1 MTESYSIFKR
11 SNGIYYAQI
20 LISETGKSIQ
30 KSTGKRTRKEAQSVV
45 LEWYKNG
52 LLLPEHGNIKLT
64 EHQRAIS
71 AEKINFFNNLRT
83 MDFDEKDV
91 SEIIKILLDR
101 HIAASIV
108 VSNSQESM
116 NAMDYLINFWDFD
129 NSLYVKEKLRQGQ
142 TIQRNYCDNMITRIK
157 TYWTSHLEN
166 KLLGDIRRNDLKE
179 IFEDEKVSK
188 LAPKTI
194 NGILNAVTIALRWA
208 FNNDIIHSNCF
219 DGIIRCSQK
228 SKKREVLTME
238 QVYTV
243 FDAEWDNDSAKLANL
258 LACYTGMRQG
268 EIAGLRLEDIG
279 VDRLYVRHSWNKYEG
294 LKSCKNGEEREVPIT
309 PKLRDMLLA
318 QAALNPYD
326 EGLKG
331 FVFFGLLPEQPTDP
345 KNWLKYLRRVL
356 EEIGYSDPEKIC
368 FHAWRHLWCSRVS
381 DLIHDKRVIMSISGH
396 KTETMLDH
404 YAEHIETDSAIDK
417 MKVITEH
424 LFLPMVDEVS
434 NDKITYEITDAEIVK
449 DCVQDYTKVSA

>member
-20 LISETGKSIQ
+20 IISETGKSIQ
-30 KSTGKRTRKEAQSVV
+30 KSTGKRTRKEAQAVV
-45 LEWYKNG
+45 LDWYRNG
-52 LLLPEHGNIKLT
+52 LLMPEHGNLKDA
-64 EHQRAIS
+64 ENQRKVS
-71 AEKINFFNNLRT
+71 AEKINFFNNLRK
-83 MDFDEKDV
+83 MDFDDKE
-91 SEIIKILLDR
+91 SNEIIKILLDR
-101 HIAASIV
+101 NIIASAVLPS
-108 VSNSQESM
+108 SEESQ
-116 NAMDYLINFWDFD
+116 NAMEYLYKFWDFD
-129 NSLYVKEKLRQGQ
+129 TSSYVKEKLRQGQ
-142 TIQRNYCDNMITRIK
+142 TIQRNYCDNMITRIRN
-157 TYWTSHLEN
+157 YWTPHLEN
-166 KLLGDIRRNDLKE
+166 KLLGEIRRNDLKA
-179 IFEDEKVSK
+179 IFDDEKVSK

-208 FNNDIIHSNCF
+208 FNNDIIHTNCF

-238 QVYTV
+238 QVSAV
-243 FDAEWDNDSAKLANL
+243 FDAEWENDAAKLANL

-268 EIAGLRLEDIG
+268 EIAGLRMEDIG

-294 LKSCKNGEEREVPIT
+294 LKCCKNGEEREVPIT
-309 PKLRDMLLA
+309 PKLRDMLMA
-318 QAALNPYD
+318 QAALNPYN
-326 EGLKG
+326 EGISE
-331 FVFFGLLPEQPTDP
+331 FVFFGLLPSQPTDP

-356 EEIGYSDPEKIC
+356 ANIGYSEPDKIC

-396 KTETMLDH
+396 KSEMMLDH
-404 YAEHIETDSAIDK
+404 YAEHLETESALDK

-434 NDKITYEITDAEIVK
+434 NERITYEIK
-449 DCVQDYTKVSA
+449 DDEDDEPEAVIA